1 MPGLMG
7 IDIETYSSAPLPRCG
22 VYRYCDAPDF
32 EILLFSYAFDDE
44 PVQTIDL
51 ASGEKLPKEVISALE
66 DPGIIKVAYNAQF
79 ERVCL
84 SRYLRH
90 WLDPHQWRCTMVM
103 AAYLTLPGR
112 LADAAVA
119 LGTTEKKMEE
129 GKDLIR
135 YFSVPCKPTKTNG
148 GRTRNLPADAP
159 EKWAVYRQ
167 YNAQDVETE
176 RAIRKALEKFP
187 LPEQEWELYALDQQI
202 NDRGVRVD
210 KKLVKNAI
218 AVDAVFAQAAYQRA
232 KELTGL

>member
-51 ASGEKLPKEVISALE
+51 ARGETLPKEVISALE
-66 DPGIIKVAYNAQF
+66 DPDIIKVAYNAQF

-84 SRYLRH
+84 SRYLGH

-135 YFSVPCKPTKTNG
+135 YFSVPCKPSKTNG
-148 GRTRNLPADAP
+148 GRTRNLPTTRLKNGRCTGSTMPKMWKPSAP
-159 EKWAVYRQ
+159 FERRWRSILCPSRSGSCTRWISRST
-167 YNAQDVETE
+167 TE
-176 RAIRKALEKFP
+176 ACAWIRSS
-187 LPEQEWELYALDQQI
+187 
-202 NDRGVRVD
+202 
-210 KKLVKNAI
+210 
-218 AVDAVFAQAAYQRA
+218 
-232 KELTGL
+232 